1 MSNKSSRLLNNFGLW
16 AFNSFLSLLIILPL
30 AKLASESNI
39 NWRPTNFPFWASIL
53 ASIIEQKNGQV
64 GILDLNALRMN
75 FGGKQVPNQVIID
88 QISAEKWDLIGI
100 GGLTTTYNRIKE
112 LTPLIRKNAK
122 DAIFIGGGGWASY
135 NPVEILQLVPELDM
149 ICIGEGEAT
158 FSELY
163 DEVDKGTG
171 DFEKVNGLC
180 LRNNNNFKFTN
191 PRALIDDL
199 NTVPYPAYHLLELD
213 IYFRFS
219 QEPKSI
225 KSYNAKRRATT
236 VWERG
241 CPRGCTFCSHNG
253 MSRIDLQNIYGDGNR
268 KAGEKL
274 VRIADDE
281 NDTFQLPARWPS
293 PQYAIDNVKLLK
305 EKYDIDFVSIVDENM
320 TSNLKWT
327 REFCDLYVK
336 EGLDQ
341 TVKWGTLGD
350 APSVA
355 VKPEIVQVMKDA
367 GCAYISFG
375 FESASDKVLNQDIQK
390 GQLRIHLQKTIE
402 AIKKSEMTPITTFMI
417 GNPHENIDDLMETVD
432 FWIQNGAEVD
442 PFICTPYVGSPLFY
456 DYKDY
461 LLQQYDPKLKL
472 ISEGKY
478 NVDKDTIEKWQFE
491 ALDKF
496 MKECGDALN
505 YTATVSQYFTIPELF
520 ALKEFMYKHDTSR
533 MIKMAHQRFEE
544 TGLPQWKVSKKWEK
558 YDPVAIA
565 REELS
570 EKVKLA
576 TN

>member
-1 MSNKSSRLLNNFGLW
+1 MKTLFVVPEIRLDMAPN
-16 AFNSFLSLLIILPL
+16 
-30 AKLASESNI
+30 
-39 NWRPTNFPFWASIL
+39 NFPFWAAIL

-64 GILDLNALRMN
+64 AILDLNALRSN

-88 QISAEKWDLIGI
+88 EVSSEKWDMVGI
-100 GGLTTTYNRIKE
+100 GGLTTTYSRIKE

-122 DAIFIGGGGWASY
+122 DAIIIGGGGWASY

-149 ICIGEGEAT
+149 ICIGEGETT

-163 DEVDKGTG
+163 DEIDKGTR

-199 NTVPYPAYHLLELD
+199 NSVPYPAYHLLELD

-219 QEPKSI
+219 PEPKSI

-253 MSRIDLQNIYGDGNR
+253 MSRIDLQNIYGEGDR
-268 KAGEKL
+268 KSGEKL
-274 VRIADDE
+274 VRITDKE

-305 EKYDIDFVSIVDENM
+305 EKYDVDFVSIMDENM

-327 REFCDLYVK
+327 KEFCELYVK
-336 EGLDQ
+336 EGL
-341 TVKWGTLGD
+341 TESVPWGTLGD

-355 VKPEIVQVMKDA
+355 VKPEIIKIMKDA

-375 FESASDKVLNQDIQK
+375 FESASDKVLNEDIQK
-390 GQLRIHLQKTIE
+390 GQLRSHLQKTLE
-402 AIKKSEMTPITTFMI
+402 AVKKEKMTPLTTFMI

-432 FWIQNGAEVD
+432 FWIQNGAEID
-442 PFICTPYVGSPLFY
+442 PFICTPYVGSPIFY
-456 DYKDY
+456 EYKDY
-461 LLQQYDPKLKL
+461 ILEQYDERLKL
-472 ISEGKY
+472 VNNGK
-478 NVDKDTIEKWQFE
+478 NFDENLVQKWKLS

-496 MKECGDALN
+496 MSECGDAFQ
-505 YTATVSQYFTIPELF
+505 YTATVSQYFTIPDLF
-520 ALKEFMYKHDTSR
+520 AIKNFMHRHDTAR
-533 MIKMAHQRFEE
+533 LLKMAHQRYEE
-544 TGLPQWKVSKKWEK
+544 TGKEQWKHSSKWEK
-558 YDPVAIA
+558 YCTVCKAKNEIIQLV
-565 REELS
+565 EI
-570 EKVKLA
+570 
-576 TN
+576 